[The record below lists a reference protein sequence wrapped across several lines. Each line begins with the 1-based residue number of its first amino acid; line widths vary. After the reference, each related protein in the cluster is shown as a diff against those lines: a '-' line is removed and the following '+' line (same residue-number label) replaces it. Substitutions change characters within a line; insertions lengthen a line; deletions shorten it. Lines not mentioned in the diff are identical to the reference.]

1 MRFFKYLVFLVLSII
16 SINAF
21 AALTYKI
28 GNSSSS
34 TMQGVCESYADEI
47 RTSTFYFKYSASQAS
62 TDTAF
67 YCVYSKWNV
76 SNNSFHSN
84 ANNFTGGVITTV
96 DSCPSSVSSNPI
108 SVPNWDKWTL
118 DQSDAYYSKNVT
130 GKTACY
136 QGCRYKDPSMGGTP
150 PEMHLTYG
158 SPVKDSSCPPDG
170 TTKPSTPVPDGT
182 PPQPPTQCKNAQGS
196 DAYCD
201 KPPTGCPSGYKSG
214 SFNNKE
220 ICVKNS
226 PDPDPTKPNP
236 NDPNNGDGKGSCNGT
251 NNCNTTNFDD
261 SKIISAIDSLKSS
274 FNSAI
279 STMTNTLSSAISSV
293 TSAVNSVT
301 SAVNASADKVK
312 TAVDANTAATNS
324 VKSSVDANTAATN
337 SVKSSVDANT
347 AATNSVKS
355 SVDANTAATN
365 SVKTSVDANTAAVNA
380 NADKIKGSVDANTAA
395 TNSVKTSVDANTAAV
410 NANGDKVKT
419 AVDANTTAVNA
430 NGDKIKGAV
439 DANTDAVKE
448 GNTLL
453 DDIKKWL
460 SDSDGVSAEDGLI
473 TVDKFEF
480 QNQPDKFQWSAQC
493 PAPIQ
498 TDTSIIGYSWTYSFS
513 FDNWCAVLAKL
524 SNYFVFAATFGAC
537 LIIAGVRNG

>member
-21 AALTYKI
+21 ADQYFMV
-28 GNSSSS
+28 GY
-34 TMQGVCESYADEI
+34 ESKLFDTPI
-47 RTSTFYFKYSASQAS
+47 SACKSKFPTTLSVNTPPVGGLA
-62 TDTAF
+62 
-67 YCVYSKWNV
+67 YCKSP
-76 SNNSFHSN
+76 
-84 ANNFTGGVITTV
+84 TGGDFASISAVAS
-96 DSCPSSVSSNPI
+96 SCPSSVSSNPI

-150 PEMHLTYG
+150 PELHLTYG

-251 NNCNTTNFDD
+251 NNCNTTNLDD

-293 TSAVNSVT
+293 TSAVNAVT
-301 SAVNASADKVK
+301 SSINSNTAAVNASAEKVK
-312 TAVDANTAATNS
+312 SAVDSNTAATNS
-324 VKSSVDANTAATN
+324 VKT
-337 SVKSSVDANT
+337 SVDANT

-380 NADKIKGSVDANTAA
+380 NGDKIKGAVDANTAA

-439 DANTDAVKE
+439 DANTEAVKE

-460 SDSDGVSAEDGLI
+460 SDSEGVSSDDGLI

-480 QNQPDKFQWSAQC
+480 QNQPDKFNWSAQC
-493 PAPIQ
+493 PAPIEKN
-498 TDTSIIGYSWTYSFS
+498 TTIIGYSWTYSFS

>member
-16 SINAF
+16 SINA
-21 AALTYKI
+21 Y
-28 GNSSSS
+28 S
-34 TMQGVCESYADEI
+34 DE
-47 RTSTFYFKYSASQAS
+47 FYFSNSPSSIYP
-62 TDTAF
+62 TADAI
-67 YCVYSKWNV
+67 CSSMIGKTSSGIPIKGSVAQWNGV
-76 SNNSFHSN
+76 SSIGTCLYTGSVNQSIGSG
-84 ANNFTGGVITTV
+84 NFNYKKTT
-96 DSCPSSVSSNPI
+96 SCPSSVSSNPI

-118 DQSDAYYSKNVT
+118 EQSDAYYSKNVT

-150 PEMHLTYG
+150 PELHLTYG
-158 SPVKDSSCPPDG
+158 SPVTDSSCPPDG

-182 PPQPPTQCKNAQGS
+182 PPQPDTQCKNAQGS
-196 DAYCD
+196 DSYCD

-251 NNCNTTNFDD
+251 NNCNTSNFDD

-312 TAVDANTAATNS
+312 TAVDANTTAVNANGDK
-324 VKSSVDANTAATN
+324 VKTAVDANTTAVNAN
-337 SVKSSVDANT
+337 GDKVKTAVDANT
-347 AATNSVKS
+347 TAVNANGDKIKGA
-355 SVDANTAATN
+355 VDANTT
-365 SVKTSVDANTAAVNA
+365 
-380 NADKIKGSVDANTAA
+380 
-395 TNSVKTSVDANTAAV
+395 AV

-460 SDSDGVSAEDGLI
+460 SDSDGVSADDGLI

-480 QNQPDKFQWSAQC
+480 ENQPDKFNWSAQC
-493 PAPIQ
+493 PAPIE
-498 TDTSIIGYSWTYSFS
+498 TNTTIIGYSWTYSFS

>member
-1 MRFFKYLVFLVLSII
+1 MRFFKYLVFILFSLFLFSKKA
-16 SINAF
+16 NADWYVC
-21 AALTYKI
+21 TKDSC
-28 GNSSSS
+28 NSSSYSFIYEGDTTDS
-34 TMQGVCESYADEI
+34 TALLACKKLNPKSQLVFNSKCMNSDQSQLYGSI
-47 RTSTFYFKYSASQAS
+47 SSAPS
-62 TDTAF
+62 
-67 YCVYSKWNV
+67 
-76 SNNSFHSN
+76 
-84 ANNFTGGVITTV
+84 
-96 DSCPSSVSSNPI
+96 SCPSSVSSNPI

-136 QGCRYKDPSMGGTP
+136 KGCRYKDPSMGGTP
-150 PEMHLTYG
+150 PELHLTYG

-170 TTKPSTPVPDGT
+170 ATKPSTPVPDGT

-251 NNCNTTNFDD
+251 NNCNTTNLDD

-293 TSAVNSVT
+293 TSAVNAVT
-301 SAVNASADKVK
+301 SSI
-312 TAVDANTAATNS
+312 NS
-324 VKSSVDANTAATN
+324 
-337 SVKSSVDANT
+337 
-347 AATNSVKS
+347 
-355 SVDANTAATN
+355 
-365 SVKTSVDANTAAVNA
+365 NTAAVNA
-380 NADKIKGSVDANTAA
+380 SAEKVKSAVDANTAA

-460 SDSDGVSAEDGLI
+460 SDSDGVSADDGLI

-480 QNQPDKFQWSAQC
+480 QNQPDKFNWSAQC
-493 PAPIQ
+493 PAPIEKN
-498 TDTSIIGYSWTYSFS
+498 TTIIGYSWTYSFS